1 MGTDHA
7 QGVAHVAN
15 HVFDER
21 DSVHL
26 VDLLANQRRVAQL
39 LARRGSRLGRFHS
52 AFDILFRREV
62 QVELEFLLLF
72 GIGKIAPKE
81 AFPVHL
87 PFSGRGFMMRPMAR
101 TSWSQ
106 REDCSA
112 SCFLPTGVRR

>member
-1 MGTDHA
+1 LS
-7 QGVAHVAN
+7 
-15 HVFDER
+15 
-21 DSVHL
+21 SVRCKSSSRINVVL
-26 VDLLANQRRVAQL
+26 PNFLRAA
-39 LARRGSRLGRFHS
+39 ARS

-106 REDCSA
+106 REDCLA
-112 SCFLPTGVRR
+112 SCFLPSGVRR